1 MCEHVCAHITCMH
14 MHGEVRGSPAPELRL
29 QVHTTAFWLFLK
41 CRFGESKPRLWRWR
55 AQWLRAL
62 AVPAKDPCFP
72 EPRLQLICHP
82 SSRGSDDLPWI
93 PWAPSMDV
101 VYIHICREKTHTLK
115 KRDSCFKKTHI
126 NKFRSLCLPGKYFID

>member
-1 MCEHVCAHITCMH
+1 MH

-29 QVHTTAFWLFLK
+29 QVHTTAFWLFFFLK
-41 CRFGESKPRLWRWR
+41 CRFGESKPRLWHWR

-72 EPRLQLICHP
+72 EPRLELICHL

-101 VYIHICREKTHTLK
+101 VYIHICRENTHTLK
-115 KRDSCFKKTHI
+115 KEIPALKRHT
-126 NKFRSLCLPGKYFID
+126 